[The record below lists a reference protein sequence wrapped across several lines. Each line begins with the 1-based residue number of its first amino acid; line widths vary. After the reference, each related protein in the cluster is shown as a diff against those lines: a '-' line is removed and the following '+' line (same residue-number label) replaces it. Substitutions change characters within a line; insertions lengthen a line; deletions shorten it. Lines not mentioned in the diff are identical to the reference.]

1 MGRHAFFGKIDK
13 SKSGLKKSDLV
24 QNKHGRV
31 VSKKNH
37 LRGKQ
42 SPWIA
47 AVQKAR
53 KELKIKGFSARRT
66 TSVASSHLGLQQ
78 FRRLA
83 RNSRSRAFQQEEP
96 PPWQAVTLD
105 CSSSE
110 GSQGTQDQGLFS
122 YQEGH
127 STLQKGQGALR
138 PVSSK
143 SMSNLLQTW
152 GFLRLSS
159 AGASVLESFGIN
171 DEGCT

>member
-1 MGRHAFFGKIDK
+1 MGMARAMKAMKAMAAMKAMKAMKKKPVSAHLSKRHAYFGKIDK

-42 SPWIA
+42 SPWIE
-47 AVQKAR
+47 AVRPCAEQAR
-53 KELKIKGFSARRT
+53 QGR
-66 TSVASSHLGLQQ
+66 
-78 FRRLA
+78 
-83 RNSRSRAFQQEEP
+83 QQEEP
-96 PPWQAVTLD
+96 PAWQAVTLD

-138 PVSSK
+138 PVISK